1 MLLRVMEAV
10 HEGREFPMLM
20 SLHLS
25 ILSRL
30 ILASHS
36 LFAALCL
43 TSANRIG
50 SNHNDVAGKVMI
62 NPIQNI
68 ILSESKCQVLIM
80 KYFSQV
86 LDVWCDKMPCVT
98 APERRK
104 LLALALASLL
114 TTESPVVLQR
124 VYIVFLNIVETLNDV
139 TKTDDVG
146 ATVDSLMAG
155 VGDVVLDTDDI
166 DYETEHDSRKRQIA
180 MQVGALSFFHHL
192 IVLSPRIPCTRLC

>member
-1 MLLRVMEAV
+1 MRGSVLFPTSCVQVLEPLLLRVMEAV
-10 HEGREFPMLM
+10 HEGREYPMLM

-30 ILASHS
+30 ILASHA
-36 LFAALCL
+36 LFASLCL
-43 TSANRIG
+43 TSATRLG
-50 SNHNDVAGKVMI
+50 SNHNDVAGK
-62 NPIQNI
+62 
-68 ILSESKCQVLIM
+68 
-80 KYFSQV
+80 V

-114 TTESPVVLQR
+114 TTESPVVLSR

-139 TKTDDVG
+139 TRPDEAGGVI
-146 ATVDSLMAG
+146 DSLMAG

-180 MQVGALSFFHHL
+180 MQDPVHT
-192 IVLSPRIPCTRLC
+192 IVLREYVQAQVHIWYLHICLFGI

>member
-1 MLLRVMEAV
+1 M
-10 HEGREFPMLM
+10 
-20 SLHLS
+20 
-25 ILSRL
+25 
-30 ILASHS
+30 
-36 LFAALCL
+36 
-43 TSANRIG
+43 
-50 SNHNDVAGKVMI
+50 
-62 NPIQNI
+62 
-68 ILSESKCQVLIM
+68 
-80 KYFSQV
+80 
-86 LDVWCDKMPCVT
+86 WCDKMPCVT

-180 MQVGALSFFHHL
+180 MQVQLSHILVVIWLTDFPSGSCAHDCAEGVRAGSGDQDGPAAWRDQLQGDHNE
-192 IVLSPRIPCTRLC
+192 R

>member
-1 MLLRVMEAV
+1 
-10 HEGREFPMLM
+10 
-20 SLHLS
+20 
-25 ILSRL
+25 
-30 ILASHS
+30 
-36 LFAALCL
+36 
-43 TSANRIG
+43 
-50 SNHNDVAGKVMI
+50 
-62 NPIQNI
+62 
-68 ILSESKCQVLIM
+68 M

-180 MQVGALSFFHHL
+180 MQVGALPFFTISLCYLPGSCAHDCAEG
-192 IVLSPRIPCTRLC
+192 VRASPGDKNGPAAWGDQLQGDHYEC

>member
-1 MLLRVMEAV
+1 MKLPLVFNTGDMKHGNFKQLKMKFQKDE
-10 HEGREFPMLM
+10 
-20 SLHLS
+20 
-25 ILSRL
+25 
-30 ILASHS
+30 
-36 LFAALCL
+36 
-43 TSANRIG
+43 
-50 SNHNDVAGKVMI
+50 
-62 NPIQNI
+62 I
-68 ILSESKCQVLIM
+68 IFV
-80 KYFSQV
+80 FQV

-180 MQVGALSFFHHL
+180 MQVEHHQISFHHL
-192 IVLSPRIPCTRLC
+192 TGFLF

>member
-1 MLLRVMEAV
+1 
-10 HEGREFPMLM
+10 M
-20 SLHLS
+20 SLHLSILRLVLVRSSSSTLIIS

-50 SNHNDVAGKVMI
+50 SNHNDVAGKV
-62 NPIQNI
+62 
-68 ILSESKCQVLIM
+68 
-80 KYFSQV
+80 
-86 LDVWCDKMPCVT
+86 LDVLCDKMPCVT

-124 VYIVFLNIVETLNDV
+124 VYIVFLNLVETLNDV
-139 TKTDDVG
+139 TKTDDAG
-146 ATVDSLMAG
+146 AIVDSLMAG

-180 MQVGALSFFHHL
+180 MQDPVHT
-192 IVLSPRIPCTRLC
+192 IVLKEYVQAQVTRMAQQLGETNYKEIIMNVDVETRDNLLEYVAL